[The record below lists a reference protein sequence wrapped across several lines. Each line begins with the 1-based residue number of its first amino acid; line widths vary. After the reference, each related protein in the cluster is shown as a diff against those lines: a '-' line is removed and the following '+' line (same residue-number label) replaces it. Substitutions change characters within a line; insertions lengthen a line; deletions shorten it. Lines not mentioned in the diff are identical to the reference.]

1 MQALLIKMQ
10 KTIKM
15 DKSQIS
21 NIKTNPRNF
30 YTDNTIIEPLK
41 LQLISCTNSCKLSR
55 NPLDRMSREYRLSEL
70 NIIIKKIYS

>member
-1 MQALLIKMQ
+1 MKKITKQQ
-10 KTIKM
+10 KSKT
-15 DKSQIS
+15 S
-21 NIKTNPRNF
+21 NSKTNPRNF

-55 NPLDRMSREYRLSEL
+55 NPLDRMSREYRLSGL